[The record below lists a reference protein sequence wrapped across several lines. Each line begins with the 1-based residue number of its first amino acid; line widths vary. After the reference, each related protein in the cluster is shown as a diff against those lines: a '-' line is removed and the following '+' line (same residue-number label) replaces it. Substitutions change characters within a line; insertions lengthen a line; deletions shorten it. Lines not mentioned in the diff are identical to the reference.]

1 MMSAVKEILPSVV
14 SPTDAHELA
23 NVLLFTTG
31 VSRKHQATSLVGAD
45 GSKKELPAALYDLL
59 VTVVGI
65 LENGSGVTVVPLG
78 AELTTAET
86 AELLNVSRPHVIKML
101 EAGEMPYHKVG
112 THRRVLLED
121 VLKFRDVRNA
131 QFNSAMSE
139 LHELSDQMDLPD

>member
-1 MMSAVKEILPSVV
+1 MSAVKEILPSVV
-14 SPTDAHELA
+14 SPAEAHELA

-31 VSRKHQATSLVGAD
+31 VSRKNHTASLVGAD
-45 GSKKELPAALYDLL
+45 GSKKDLPPPLYDLL

-65 LENGSGVTVVPLG
+65 LESGSGVTVVPLG

-112 THRRVLLED
+112 THRRVFLED
-121 VLKFRDVRNA
+121 VLKFRDARNA
-131 QFNSAMSE
+131 QFNAAMSE
-139 LHELSDQMDLPD
+139 LRELSDQMELPD

>member
-1 MMSAVKEILPSVV
+1 MSAVKEILPSVV

-23 NVLLFTTG
+23 HVLLFTTG
-31 VSRKHQATSLVGAD
+31 VSRRNRTASLVGAD
-45 GSKKELPAALYDLL
+45 GSAKELPAPLYDLL

-65 LENGSGVTVVPLG
+65 LESGSGVTVVPLG

-86 AELLNVSRPHVIKML
+86 AELLNVSRPHVIKVL

-112 THRRVLLED
+112 THRRIFLDD
-121 VLKFRDVRNA
+121 VLKFREARDA

-139 LHELSDQMDLPD
+139 LHELSDQMNLPD